1 MWLFFFIVPQIFAG
15 DFQLNNYGMWFITL
29 FVMSFT
35 SGSIIASEMKVE
47 NLKLE
52 KFTVKV
58 KNLVSYLCIVN
69 LVIIFGILS
78 LIYFLV
84 KNIA

>member
-1 MWLFFFIVPQIFAG
+1 
-15 DFQLNNYGMWFITL
+15 MWFITL
-29 FVMSFT
+29 LLCLS
-35 SGSIIASEMKVE
+35 SSIIASEMKVE

-78 LIYFLV
+78 LFIFLV